1 MTTDATGTD
10 DGAAARVAI
19 VDDHELVA
27 VAVGGLIRSHPALD
41 YVGHATTVSGL
52 LALNLA
58 ADLVVLDLHL
68 RDDSPPSVN
77 VERLRASGAEV
88 IVLTSGEN
96 PYLIREV
103 SRTEVLGILRKSGTP
118 DEIIE
123 AIAGAATGRT
133 IVTTEWAAAIDSDPE
148 LRAAPLT
155 LREREVLALYA
166 SGLGAKAVA
175 RQLSV
180 SENTIDDHIRRIR
193 VVYAQIHRPANTKVE
208 LYRRG
213 MEDGYL
219 PFPKAP

>member
-1 MTTDATGTD
+1 MTTDAAGTED
-10 DGAAARVAI
+10 TSAARVAI

-27 VAVGGLIRSHPALD
+27 IAVGGLIGEHHSLA
-41 YVGHATTVSGL
+41 YVGHATTVEGL
-52 LALNLA
+52 LAANVA

-68 RDDSPPSVN
+68 RDDSQPSDN
-77 VERLRASGAEV
+77 VERLRAWGAEV

-103 SRTEVLGILRKSGTP
+103 SRTDVLGIIRKSGPP

-123 AIAGAATGRT
+123 AIAVAATGRP

-175 RQLSV
+175 WQLGV

-193 VVYAQIHRPANTKVE
+193 AVYAQLHRPANTKVD

-219 PFPKAP
+219 PFPSAP

>member
-1 MTTDATGTD
+1 MTTDAAEIADASTT
-10 DGAAARVAI
+10 RVAI

-27 VAVGGLIRSHPALD
+27 VAVGSLIHSHHSLG
-41 YVGHATTVSGL
+41 YVGHATTVDGL

-58 ADLVVLDLHL
+58 AELVVLDLHL

-103 SRTEVLGILRKSGTP
+103 SRTEVLGILRKSGPP

-123 AIAGAATGRT
+123 AIAEAATGRP
-133 IVTTEWAAAIDSDPE
+133 IATTEWAAAIDSDPE
-148 LRAAPLT
+148 LRGAPLT

-175 RQLSV
+175 YRLSV

-193 VVYAQIHRPANTKVE
+193 AVYAQTHRPANTKVE

-219 PFPKAP
+219 PFPKTP